1 MFLKNILWKTLL
13 VDILSLLTSKIPKPL
28 GKNRS
33 KGEIAGLSVRNR
45 GHVRSGSRRVEA
57 RWQGC
62 EQEARDLNSVPGWII
77 LKAQIIKK
85 IQMLMLL
92 EGCILSQ
99 FVR

>member
-1 MFLKNILWKTLL
+1 MSLKNILWETLP

-33 KGEIAGLSVRNR
+33 KGEITGLSIRNQ
-45 GHVRSGSRRVEA
+45 GQVRSGTRRVEA
-57 RWQGC
+57 RCQGC
-62 EQEARDLNSVPGWII
+62 EALDLNSVPGWII

-85 IQMLMLL
+85 MQMLMLL

-99 FVR
+99 FVC